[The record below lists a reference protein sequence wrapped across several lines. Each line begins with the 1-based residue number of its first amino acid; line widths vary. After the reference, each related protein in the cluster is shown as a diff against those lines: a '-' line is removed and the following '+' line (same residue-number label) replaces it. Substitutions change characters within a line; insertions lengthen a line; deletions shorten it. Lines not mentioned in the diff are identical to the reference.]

1 MHSPQM
7 FAQTRCVMLERDV
20 DVTGVAG
27 LLWRRRFSLPRDSNS
42 HADVFISE

>member
-7 FAQTRCVMLERDV
+7 FAQTRCVILER

-27 LLWRRRFSLPRDSNS
+27 SLWRRRFFLPRDSNS